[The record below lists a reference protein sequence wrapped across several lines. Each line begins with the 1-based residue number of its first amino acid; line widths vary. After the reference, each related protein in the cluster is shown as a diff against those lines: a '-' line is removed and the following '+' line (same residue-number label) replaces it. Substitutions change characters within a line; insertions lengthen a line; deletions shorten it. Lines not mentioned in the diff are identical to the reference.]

1 MSKLSLTAAALAIA
15 FTAGAQAKPAAAPAK
30 PAAAPA
36 AAPAQNQPIAGAV
49 VGDVVQ
55 WKGVVMAVNPT
66 TRHVVLKGPQ
76 GNLHSFT
83 VKKDVTTLDQVK
95 KGDTVTVDYVESI
108 AIYLQEGTAAP
119 MAAAASVRTVAPNGL
134 PAVTDVAVKEAIAK
148 ITAVDQKTR
157 SLTLVGPQG
166 NAYTMTVD
174 PSVTA
179 FAAMKV
185 GDQIVVRYTEAVAV
199 KVTK

>member
-1 MSKLSLTAAALAIA
+1 
-15 FTAGAQAKPAAAPAK
+15 
-30 PAAAPA
+30 
-36 AAPAQNQPIAGAV
+36 
-49 VGDVVQ
+49 
-55 WKGVVMAVNPT
+55 
-66 TRHVVLKGPQ
+66 
-76 GNLHSFT
+76 
-83 VKKDVTTLDQVK
+83 VTTLAEVK
-95 KGDTVTVDYVESI
+95 KGDTVTVDDVESI
-108 AIYLQEGTAAP
+108 AIFLQEGTAAP
-119 MAAAASVRTVAPNGL
+119 MAAAAAVRTVAPNGL

-148 ITAVDQKTR
+148 ITAIDQKTR
-157 SLTLVGPQG
+157 SLTLTGPKG